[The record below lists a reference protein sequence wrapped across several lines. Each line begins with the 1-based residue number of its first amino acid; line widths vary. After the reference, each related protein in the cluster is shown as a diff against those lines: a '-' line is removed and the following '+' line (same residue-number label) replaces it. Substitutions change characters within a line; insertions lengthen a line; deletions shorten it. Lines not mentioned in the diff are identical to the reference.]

1 MLNMNKSD
9 RLIYGETMMTHAMVL
24 TAFTEEVSN
33 RNCLWGHSL
42 RRWVTET
49 VWGGH
54 SLRRWVTE
62 TVWGGH
68 SLRRWVTE
76 TVWGGG
82 RSLRR

>member
-49 VWGGH
+49 VWGVIH
-54 SLRRWVTE
+54 
-62 TVWGGH
+62 
-68 SLRRWVTE
+68 
-76 TVWGGG
+76 
-82 RSLRR
+82 